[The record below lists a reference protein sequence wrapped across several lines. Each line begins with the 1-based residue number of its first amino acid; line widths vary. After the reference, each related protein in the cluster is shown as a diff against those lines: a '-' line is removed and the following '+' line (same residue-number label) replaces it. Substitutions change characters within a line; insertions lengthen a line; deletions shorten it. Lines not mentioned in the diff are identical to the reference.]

1 MTHALRNLIKM
12 EREYQSLGK
21 NLQSLCDKA
30 KQDAA
35 CTIVDKIVHKI
46 KNNKHKMYKIA
57 KTGGS
62 RYVFYVTIPGM
73 DVQKLNELE
82 STIAGRISSMDLNV
96 RLLESAKEGM
106 FQVIIF
112 W

>member
-12 EREYQSLGK
+12 EREHQSLGK

-35 CTIVDKIVHKI
+35 CTIVDKI

-112 W
+112 